1 MNGVLAG
8 VRRHWLL
15 ATGAAAFAVALALW
29 VALAETDSRA
39 ALNFVD
45 LNVYTDGGLIVRHML
60 PGYHPHG
67 NSPLYS
73 WGGLG
78 SLQLKFTYTP
88 FAAVAFVAVTL
99 IPWHFLQDLSI
110 AVNVIALLAA
120 LWFTYGGLGW
130 GARGASS
137 PPFARG
143 SRGVVLPGRLGAT
156 LLTAAVVFW
165 SEPMLRNIYL
175 GQVNVVL
182 MAVIIW
188 DLCQPDEGRWW
199 KGAATGVAAGIKL
212 VPLIFIPYLLITRRF
227 REAAMACAGFLVT
240 VALGFAVLPGDSVT
254 WWFHGVFAQGG
265 RTGFIGWAGNQS
277 LYGLA
282 TRLSGSVA
290 AGRAPWLAVA
300 VLVAVA
306 GLASA
311 AILYRAGHPLPA
323 LLLTELTGDL
333 ISPISWDHHWV
344 WFAPGVA
351 VAATYGV
358 LYWRGARALA
368 AGCLALAGGLV
379 AVFAAWPTAWFGVR
393 PHLGLDSYGLI
404 WEPPNTS
411 PFTFV
416 LHGDRPRNAE
426 YHWHGLQL
434 ITGNAYVLA
443 ALAVFFILAV
453 TALRL
458 LGRGLPAPDQR
469 DEHQHDDQGDR
480 GSDDRVGRLAGER

>member
-1 MNGVLAG
+1 VSLVLDRIRG
-8 VRRHWLL
+8 HWLL
-15 ATGAAAFAVALALW
+15 ATGAAAFVVVLGLW
-29 VALAETDSRA
+29 VAFAEVDPHA

-67 NSPLYS
+67 DSPLYS

-88 FAAVAFVAVTL
+88 FAAIAFVAVSL
-99 IPWHFLQDLSI
+99 VPWHLAKDLSV

-120 LWFTYGGLGW
+120 LWFTYGGLGY
-130 GARGASS
+130 R
-137 PPFARG
+137 
-143 SRGVVLPGRLGAT
+143 SRSRVRLGAT

-165 SEPMLRNIYL
+165 SEPVLRTIYL
-175 GQVNVVL
+175 GQINLVL
-182 MAVIIW
+182 MALIIW
-188 DLCQPDEGRWW
+188 DLCQPSEGRWW

-212 VPLIFIPYLLITRRF
+212 VPLIFIPYLLLTRRF
-227 REAAMACAGFLVT
+227 REAAMACAGFVVT
-240 VALGFAVLPGDSVT
+240 VVLGFAVLPGDSVT
-254 WWFHGVFAQGG
+254 WWFHGVFTQSH

-277 LYGLA
+277 LSALA
-282 TRLSGSVA
+282 TRLTGSVH
-290 AGRAPWLAVA
+290 AGVPPWLVLA
-300 VLVAVA
+300 VLFGVA
-306 GLASA
+306 GLACA
-311 AILYRAGHPLPA
+311 AMLYRAGHPMPA

-351 VAATYGV
+351 VAAAYGV
-358 LYWRGARALA
+358 RYWRSARALA
-368 AGCLALAGGLV
+368 VGCLATAGGLV
-379 AVFAAWPTAWFGVR
+379 AVFAGWPTTWFGVP

-411 PFTFV
+411 PGTFV
-416 LHGDRPRNAE
+416 RHGDRPGNAE

-443 ALAVFFILAV
+443 AIAVFVILAV
-453 TALRL
+453 A
-458 LGRGLPAPDQR
+458 A
-469 DEHQHDDQGDR
+469 
-480 GSDDRVGRLAGER
+480 VRLAGSAGQRRAGVAAGDENAKRAGAVA

>member
-1 MNGVLAG
+1 MNGVLA
-8 VRRHWLL
+8 RLRELARLRNKWLL
-15 ATGAAAFAVALALW
+15 VTGAAAFVAVLALW
-29 VALAETDSRA
+29 IAFAEVSPRG

-60 PGYHPHG
+60 PGYHAQG

-99 IPWHFLQDLSI
+99 IPWHLLQDLSI
-110 AVNVIALLAA
+110 AINVAALLAA
-120 LWFTYGGLGW
+120 LWFTYGGLGC
-130 GARGASS
+130 R
-137 PPFARG
+137 
-143 SRGVVLPGRLGAT
+143 SRRVRLGAT
-156 LLTAAVVFW
+156 LLTTGVVFW
-165 SEPMLRNIYL
+165 SEPVLRNIYL
-175 GQVNVVL
+175 GQINIVL

-188 DLCQPDEGRWW
+188 DLCQPEGRWW

-212 VPLIFIPYLLITRRF
+212 VPLIFIPYLLLTRRF
-227 REAAMACAGFLVT
+227 REAGMACAGFAVT
-240 VALGFAVLPGDSVT
+240 VVLGFAVLPGDSVT
-254 WWFHGVFAQGG
+254 WWFDGVFAHGS

-277 LYGLA
+277 LDALA
-282 TRLSGSVA
+282 TRLTGSVA
-290 AGRAPWLAVA
+290 AGQVPYLAVA
-300 VLVAVA
+300 AVTA
-306 GLASA
+306 VVGLACA
-311 AILYRAGHPLPA
+311 ALLCRAGHPMPA

-358 LYWRGARALA
+358 RYWRSARAIAVGWLA
-368 AGCLALAGGLV
+368 VAVGLV
-379 AVFAAWPTAWFGVR
+379 AVFAGWPTTWFGVP

-411 PFTFV
+411 PLHFV
-416 LHGDRPRNAE
+416 KYGDRPGNVE

-434 ITGNAYVLA
+434 ITGNAYLLA
-443 ALAVFFILAV
+443 ALAVFGILMI

-458 LGRGLPAPDQR
+458 SGQRQAQVPA
-469 DEHQHDDQGDR
+469 GDNDTKR
-480 GSDDRVGRLAGER
+480 AGVAA

>member
-1 MNGVLAG
+1 VNRVLDR
-8 VRRHWLL
+8 VRGHWLL
-15 ATGAAAFAVALALW
+15 ATGAAVFAVVLGLW
-29 VALAETDSRA
+29 VALAEVSPHA
-39 ALNFVD
+39 AVNFVD

-67 NSPLYS
+67 DSPLYS

-78 SLQLKFTYTP
+78 ALKLKFTYTP
-88 FAAVAFVAVTL
+88 FAAVVFAGVTL
-99 IPWHFLQDLSI
+99 IPWHFLKDLSV

-130 GARGASS
+130 GTRGASS
-137 PPFARG
+137 PPFAGG
-143 SRGVVLPGRLGAT
+143 SRGVPAGRLGAT

-165 SEPMLRNIYL
+165 SEPVLRNIYL

-182 MAVIIW
+182 MALIIW
-188 DLCQPDEGRWW
+188 DLCQPAEGRWW

-227 REAAMACAGFLVT
+227 REAGMACAGFVVT

-254 WWFHGVFAQGG
+254 WWFHGVFAQGS

-277 LYGLA
+277 LSGLA
-282 TRLSGSVA
+282 TRLSGSIA
-290 AGRAPWLAVA
+290 AGHAPWLATA
-300 VLVAVA
+300 ALVAVA
-306 GLASA
+306 GLACA
-311 AILYRAGHPLPA
+311 AILYRAGHPMPA

-351 VAATYGV
+351 VAATYAM
-358 LYWRGARALA
+358 LYWRSARALA
-368 AGCLALAGGLV
+368 VGCLAMAAGLV

-393 PHLGLDSYGLI
+393 PHLGRDSYGLI

-411 PFTFV
+411 PGTFV
-416 LHGDRPRNAE
+416 RYGDRPGYAE

-434 ITGNAYVLA
+434 ITGNAYVLT
-443 ALAVFFILAV
+443 ALAVFLIVALTAV
-453 TALRL
+453 RMT
-458 LGRGLPAPDQR
+458 GRDLTAPDKR